1 MTRAGSDG
9 EISGRGRIALQRP
22 SRDAWRGILVLPPP
36 QRCAYRRHLPRFV
49 SHLIAS
55 SRVAC
60 SRPIWASR
68 CSCVSAM
75 VVIISAS
82 VPATS
87 SSRAEAYRPWWRRW
101 LAS

>member
-1 MTRAGSDG
+1 LSRCATQKPDRAP
-9 EISGRGRIALQRP
+9 EAL
-22 SRDAWRGILVLPPP
+22 LPGLW
-36 QRCAYRRHLPRFV
+36 AYRRHRPRFV
-49 SHLIAS
+49 SRRIAS
-55 SRVAC
+55 SC

-68 CSCVSAM
+68 CSCVCVSVAAM

-87 SSRAEAYRPWWRRW
+87 SGRAEAYRPWWRRW